1 MAPRVFIAPMFAAVC
16 FILAYIVVKGRGDK
30 FIAGYNTASKEEKA
44 QVNVKRQRILLALL
58 SVLSGTIFCIIP
70 LLADNNGAIT
80 GAMVV
85 LLSFGLAFIVL
96 ANTWAKKK

>member
-1 MAPRVFIAPMFAAVC
+1 MAPRVFIAPMFAAMC
-16 FILAYIVVKGRGDK
+16 FIFAYIVVKGRYDK

-44 QVNVKRQRILLALL
+44 QVNVKRTRILLALL
-58 SVLSGTIFCIIP
+58 SVLSGIICCIMP

>member
-1 MAPRVFIAPMFAAVC
+1 MTPRVFIAPMFAATF
-16 FILAYIVVKGRGDK
+16 FIFAYIVMKGRCDK
-30 FIAGYNTASKEEKA
+30 FLAGYNTASKEEKA
-44 QVNVKRQRILLALL
+44 QVNVKRARILVALL
-58 SVLSGTIFCIIP
+58 SVLSGTISCIIP